1 MPVPLKIDFVSDIS
15 CPWCVIGLRALEQ
28 AIARLD
34 GQVAVDL
41 HFHPFELN
49 PQMPPG
55 GQDIDEHLQQ
65 KYGSTPE
72 QAAQV
77 RERIRA
83 AGAALGFTFSL
94 QTRSRIYNTFD
105 AHRLLHWAALEG
117 HQLAL
122 KQALFQ
128 AYFTDGEDPSNHQVL
143 IRAAAR
149 VGLDATRAAQI
160 LDSNEFAAVVR
171 KEQAFYQDQGIHAVP
186 AVIINNQHLIQGGQP
201 VEVFEQAL
209 RQIAGLA

>member
-41 HFHPFELN
+41 YFQPFELN
-49 PQMPPG
+49 PQMLPG

-117 HQLAL
+117 RQLAL

-149 VGLDATRAAQI
+149 VGLDATRAARI

-171 KEQAFYQDQGIHAVP
+171 KEQAFYRDQGIHAVP